1 MKHLWY
7 VLLLLLCLV
16 LQPVGAQ
23 DDGGGED
30 RDDGTEIETA
40 EDPPDDG
47 FDEEE
52 QRKKNEGLAG
62 GGKRDDSDAD
72 APKLKATL
80 QQRVNE
86 AIKKGVKWLKKRQG
100 KNGSWGPI
108 RANSI
113 YGKPDVRGDF
123 VRDETGPTSFAMFA
137 LAKCG
142 VKKSDPVMKK
152 GLNWLKGRAMRVHDV
167 TGKTP
172 TRDEG
177 THGQMGPDYMLT
189 TYESASI
196 IMMIEA
202 IFQQSAKLTGKH
214 KKRKLYSEN
223 PMRPPR
229 GSRISKEDWRWMHDR
244 VLHLT
249 TGRSV
254 KFGGSR
260 GKKGSSRIPGCQNKN
275 GGWRY
280 QQANKDQDLSA
291 TQFVLLGLR
300 AASQAGYPIDRVA
313 PNTWKYAANY
323 IRSMQ
328 SSEGAFRYQKG
339 KRWTA
344 AMDACGIASLVI
356 CREQMELQSQPIP
369 EWMNTAIKK
378 GLGHLD
384 QVFTAKYNQGGSHH
398 YYFLYG
404 VERVGDLTGRKV
416 FNGKDW
422 YFRGA
427 EFLIE
432 AQQDDGKW
440 VDQTA
445 FGPPRDVLG
454 TCYALLFLK
463 RATIPTIT
471 TSEKSEDQ

>member
-23 DDGGGED
+23 DDGGGGGE
-30 RDDGTEIETA
+30 RDDTEIETA

-47 FDEEE
+47 YDEEE
-52 QRKKNEGLAG
+52 TRKKNEGLAG
-62 GGKRDDSDAD
+62 GGKKDDSDAD

-86 AIKKGVKWLKKRQG
+86 AIKRGVKWLKKRQN
-100 KNGSWGPI
+100 KDGSWGPV
-108 RANSI
+108 RANSV
-113 YGKPDVRGDF
+113 YGKPDVQGDF
-123 VRDETGPTSFAMFA
+123 VRDETGPTSFSIYA
-137 LAKCG
+137 LSKCG
-142 VKKSDPVMKK
+142 VKRSDSSIKK
-152 GLNWLKGRAMRVHDV
+152 GLAWLKVRTARAHDV
-167 TGKTP
+167 TGKAP
-172 TRDEG
+172 DRDKA
-177 THGQMGPDYMLT
+177 THGQVGPNYALT

-202 IFQQSAKLTGKH
+202 VYQRSAKLTGKH
-214 KKRKLYSEN
+214 SRRKLYTNN

-229 GSRISKEDWRWMHDR
+229 GSRIPKEEWRWMHDR

-249 TGRSV
+249 TGRTIKS
-254 KFGGSR
+254 GGGR
-260 GKKGSSRIPGCQNKN
+260 GKKKSTARIKGCQNKN

-280 QQANKDQDLSA
+280 QQANGDQDLSA
-291 TQFVLLGLR
+291 TQIVLLGLR
-300 AASQAGYPIDRVA
+300 AASQAGYPLDRVA
-313 PNTWKYAANY
+313 PNTFEYAANFV
-323 IRSMQ
+323 RSMQ
-328 SSEGAFRYQKG
+328 SSDGAFRYQKG

-344 AMDACGIASLVI
+344 GMDACGIGCLVI
-356 CREQMELQSQPIP
+356 CKEQMKLQGKDVPS
-369 EWMNTAIKK
+369 WMDTSIKK
-378 GLGHLD
+378 GLAHLD

-398 YYFLYG
+398 YYYLYG

-416 FNGKDW
+416 FNGIDW

-445 FGPPRDVLG
+445 FRPHDILG
-454 TCYALLFLK
+454 TCFSLLFLK

-471 TSEKSEDQ
+471 TSEKSEGG